1 MTDVSNSEK
10 SNLDKLD
17 GCEDLIESEHNDSK
31 TWEMV
36 KVTPIGA
43 YDRTRNDLKFE
54 IVYSFCYE
62 KLMYKFLGRMDK
74 LASFILL
81 LTGMS
86 VIATTWNEV
95 FLGSIVAIVTT
106 LQLVYSPGTKSQS
119 AKMTSQKYYSMYF
132 HFDELNNEEIKRQ
145 LLVLHENETDEI
157 GVLSF
162 PSRLA
167 ALAMLGWTPEYG
179 YSEEPRKLTKLE
191 YFAALFAGELPAY
204 RFTTN

>member
-1 MTDVSNSEK
+1 MSEFSNSEK

-43 YDRTRNDLKFE
+43 YDRTRRDLKFE
-54 IVYSFCYE
+54 VVYSFYYE
-62 KLMYKFLGRMDK
+62 KLMSKFLSRVDK
-74 LASFILL
+74 LTSFILL
-81 LTGMS
+81 LTGIF
-86 VIATTWNEV
+86 VIATSWNRV
-95 FLGSIVAIVTT
+95 VLGSILAVVTI
-106 LQLVYSPGTKSQS
+106 LQLVYSPGAKSQS

-167 ALAMLGWTPEYG
+167 ALAMLGWTPESDYI
-179 YSEEPRKLTKLE
+179 EEPRKLTKLE

>member
-10 SNLDKLD
+10 LNLDKLD
-17 GCEDLIESEHNDSK
+17 GCDDLIESEHNDSK

-43 YDRTRNDLKFE
+43 YDRTRRDLKFE
-54 IVYSFCYE
+54 VVYSFYYE
-62 KLMYKFLGRMDK
+62 KLMSKFLSRVDK
-74 LASFILL
+74 LTSFILL
-81 LTGMS
+81 LTGIF
-86 VIATTWNEV
+86 VIATSWNRV
-95 FLGSIVAIVTT
+95 VLGSILTVVTI
-106 LQLVYSPGTKSQS
+106 LQLVYSPGAKSQS

-132 HFDELNNEEIKRQ
+132 HFDELNNEEIKRK
-145 LLVLHENETDEI
+145 LLALHENETDEI

-167 ALAMLGWTPEYG
+167 ALAMLGWTPESDYI
-179 YSEEPRKLTKLE
+179 EEPRKLTKLE
-191 YFAALFAGELPAY
+191 YLAALFAGELPEY